1 MGSEVVSGLSEFVK
15 CDFCSGMFRSLVTHT
30 VSECVALRVSGRGRP
45 YSVPVG
51 DE

>member
-1 MGSEVVSGLSEFVK
+1 MVSGLSEYLT
-15 CDFCSGMFRSLVTHT
+15 CDFCSGMFRSLDSHT
-30 VSECVALRVSGRGRP
+30 VSECLALRVSGRGRP